1 MKIKQ
6 NIVARDSQGNEYS
19 TMEEIFGFRTSYRLY
34 IICAES
40 SALIGYDEDESITC
54 CYYDGLGFRMPDF
67 TLSISQFMED
77 LRNQGVLAGDE
88 MITNVYTEDQISIEV
103 KVRDDE

>member
-19 TMEEIFGFRTSYRLY
+19 TMEEIFGFR
-34 IICAES
+34 
-40 SALIGYDEDESITC
+40 
-54 CYYDGLGFRMPDF
+54 MPDF

-77 LRNQGVLAGDE
+77 LRKQGVLAGDE
-88 MITNVYTEDQISIEV
+88 VITNVYTEDQISIEV